1 MGKMSPK
8 QKAITQA
15 KIQQVLLDV
24 EFSDQLPVSV
34 PQQQSFL
41 GSCMLRPQQ
50 RPMYN
55 SQQQPMS
62 PYQQQPMFNPRPPL
76 VRQLLRPTQQ
86 TFLNSAT
93 FSPQPTNTFNIQR
106 PSMLF
111 PEQNTPQQSFYQQQ
125 QPTHQSIPGTQQAT
139 SLPQQSSSNIQA
151 DLRLQ

>member
-8 QKAITQA
+8 QKAIAQA

-24 EFSDQLPVSV
+24 EFSDQLPMSV

-41 GSCMLRPQQ
+41 GPCMLRPQQ

-76 VRQLLRPTQQ
+76 VRQQQLFRPTQQ
-86 TFLNSAT
+86 TFFNTAT
-93 FSPQPTNTFNIQR
+93 FSPQPTSTFNIQR
-106 PSMLF
+106 PSMIF
-111 PEQNTPQQSFYQQQ
+111 PEQNTLQQPFYQQQ
-125 QPTHQSIPGTQQAT
+125 QPTHQSMPGSQQAT

-151 DLRLQ
+151 DL